1 MVGKGGSDAWLRQSA
16 MSVRKRVRAT
26 RHLIVLAAFCVL
38 TACESV
44 ELFDDRSD
52 IERTWGEAVVALP
65 PAGPEGPVLAKMGDR
80 QMRKQVA
87 RYGRDVRLPV
97 ILYMHGC
104 TGIGNF
110 KFFERLAKAGFGVIV
125 PDSLARRFRPLQC
138 DPKNKTGGFNRFV
151 YDFRQTEIAYAL
163 DRIAALDWVDRGNL
177 FLVGTSEGGVATAL
191 YRGKEFRAR
200 VITQWTCHG
209 AAIVEGIAAPPHVPV
224 LSIVKAGD
232 PWYGTDRTYGQQ
244 GHCGKFMN
252 GRPHSRSIVIGGEAR
267 HDVYDSTENV
277 ETIVRFLLERRN
289 G

>member
-1 MVGKGGSDAWLRQSA
+1 
-16 MSVRKRVRAT
+16 MSVRNRVLAARRLPAL
-26 RHLIVLAAFCVL
+26 RHFPALRHVIVLAAVCVL
-38 TACESV
+38 TACENI
-44 ELFDDRSD
+44 ELLDDRSD

-80 QMRKQVA
+80 QMRKQIA

-97 ILYMHGC
+97 VLYMHGC

-110 KFFERLAKAGFGVIV
+110 KFFERLAKAGFVVIV

-138 DPKNKTGGFNRFV
+138 DPKTKTGGFNRFV

-163 DRIAALDWVDRGNL
+163 DRIAALDWADRGNL

-224 LSIVKAGD
+224 LSIVKGGD
-232 PWYGTDRTYGQQ
+232 PWYGTDRTYGQK

-252 GRPHSRSIVIGGEAR
+252 GRPHSQSIVIGGEAI
-267 HDVYDSTENV
+267 HDVYDSPENV
-277 ETIVRFLLERRN
+277 ELIVRFLLERRH